1 MDRDVVTTES
11 MREFSFA
18 CLNWARKCRNPS
30 DRQVIISAARE
41 WLTIA
46 EQIDRY
52 VESGRGEMLPDL
64 KRKLN

>member
-1 MDRDVVTTES
+1 

-18 CLNWARKCRNPS
+18 CLRWARACRNPS

-41 WLTIA
+41 WLNIA

>member
-1 MDRDVVTTES
+1 VVTTAS

-18 CLNWARKCRNPS
+18 CLKWARQYRNPS
-30 DRQVIISAARE
+30 DRQVIINAARE

-52 VESGRGEMLPDL
+52 VENGRGEMLPDL

>member
-1 MDRDVVTTES
+1 
-11 MREFSFA
+11 MRAFSFA
-18 CLNWARKCRNPS
+18 CLKWARTCRNPS
-30 DRQVIISAARE
+30 DRQVIVSTARE
-41 WLTIA
+41 WLNLA

>member
-1 MDRDVVTTES
+1 MPQ
-11 MREFSFA
+11 
-18 CLNWARKCRNPS
+18 WARACRNPS
-30 DRQVIISAARE
+30 DRQVIISTARE